1 LATEGVLQQDPRRL
15 DILAVTLPSLREPKL
30 MNNAQKA
37 KAAAAMEEEHLR
49 EPGIGAAM
57 LAVLVML
64 LTTAVLFVLVYLV
77 MVAITPMGV
86 RGKQPAAPAIPAVQ
100 KDAAP
105 TTVR

>member
-1 LATEGVLQQDPRRL
+1 
-15 DILAVTLPSLREPKL
+15 

-49 EPGIGAAM
+49 EPGMASAM

-77 MVAITPMGV
+77 MVAITPMEA
-86 RGKQPAAPAIPAVQ
+86 RGSKQPVAPAIPAVQ